1 MLLLEKL
8 RTKSSSSQEN
18 AAACMPTSPYNGA
31 HLLKNHYPTME
42 QQRRRPSSIAEQAM
56 RKLGISNASCYTRN
70 EPLHRQHS
78 PSIMSSC
85 DKPLDG
91 MPAVIQL
98 RDTSIREQCASP
110 TATSNMHLFRDN
122 GAVGYGR
129 GSYIGLTRDRIERD
143 CTSPSYGPYSLS
155 SSGRD
160 SACHMSRDSSMNNGF
175 PSRTPSSRL
184 LASGS
189 IDQRIMKQ
197 STEDC
202 RRLLQ
207 QVCEKMSTFIAG

>member
-1 MLLLEKL
+1 
-8 RTKSSSSQEN
+8 
-18 AAACMPTSPYNGA
+18 
-31 HLLKNHYPTME
+31 
-42 QQRRRPSSIAEQAM
+42 
-56 RKLGISNASCYTRN
+56 
-70 EPLHRQHS
+70 
-78 PSIMSSC
+78 
-85 DKPLDG
+85 
-91 MPAVIQL
+91 
-98 RDTSIREQCASP
+98 
-110 TATSNMHLFRDN
+110 MHLFRDN

-129 GSYIGLTRDRIERD
+129 GSYVGLTRDRIERD

-175 PSRTPSSRL
+175 PCRTPSSRL

-207 QVCEKMSTFIAG
+207 QVCDECPHSTARKRNNCGFSILTNPTVNSGYFKW